1 VIPVLALDPSTKF
14 GWALKRLVDGE
25 QRIDY
30 GSWKLGEGLLPGAY
44 FLRAMNQVTALR
56 KRFGIDG
63 EPLQIVIED
72 TSLNATGTR
81 DTKHIAESWLGIFEA
96 YAEMRG
102 WPRPIAVPVNSWRAA
117 FIGRQWAPK
126 EVEGEKERRKWI
138 KDATIQECKR
148 RGLNPPDDNAADAT
162 GILFWYLVGGPI
174 VQEQRRNDRRARTK
188 AKRAQLKMFGKAA

>member
-1 VIPVLALDPSTKF
+1 
-14 GWALKRLVDGE
+14 
-25 QRIDY
+25 
-30 GSWKLGEGLLPGAY
+30 
-44 FLRAMNQVTALR
+44 MNQVTALR

-138 KDATIQECKR
+138 KDATVSILPTTTQPTRPVFCSGTWSAARSCRSSAAMIDAPAPR
-148 RGLNPPDDNAADAT
+148 RS
-162 GILFWYLVGGPI
+162 
-174 VQEQRRNDRRARTK
+174 ARS
-188 AKRAQLKMFGKAA
+188 